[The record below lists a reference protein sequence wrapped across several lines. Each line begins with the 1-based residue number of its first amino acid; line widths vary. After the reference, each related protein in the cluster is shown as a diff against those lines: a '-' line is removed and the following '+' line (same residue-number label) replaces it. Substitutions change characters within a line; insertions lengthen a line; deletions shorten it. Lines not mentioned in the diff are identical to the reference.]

1 MLTFWELSPS
11 PNNTK
16 VRMAL
21 RFKGIDFDPVP
32 VDPFDRAPVVEV
44 SGQELTPVI
53 RDRGIVLNDS
63 EAILQYLDA
72 NYPGTPR
79 LLPRLRAG
87 RGECEAWKRNLDETV
102 AVHWLPGFLY
112 CIGRREDLDE
122 ESVVRFRQALAGLND
137 ELADRTSFKDD
148 PEMAVCDLRVAEW
161 ATYALPGEGLV
172 RRVGLFKKF
181 RECFGV
187 VRGSLPNLERFLE
200 PWNERLA

>member
-32 VDPFDRAPVVEV
+32 VNPFDRAQVVEV

-87 RGECEAWKRNLDETV
+87 RGECEAWQRKLDETV

-122 ESVVRFRQALAGLND
+122 GSVARFRQALAGLND
-137 ELADRTSFKDD
+137 ELTDRTSFKDD

-161 ATYALPGEGLV
+161 APYALPGEGLM

-181 RECFGV
+181 RDCFGV

-200 PWNERLA
+200 SWNERLA

>member
-21 RFKGIDFDPVP
+21 RVKGIEFETVP
-32 VDPFDRAPVVEV
+32 VDPFDRTQVVEV

-53 RDRGIVLNDS
+53 RDSGIVLNDS

-72 NYPGTPR
+72 NYPDTPR
-79 LLPRLRAG
+79 LLPRLRTG
-87 RGECEAWKRNLDETV
+87 RGECEAWKRKLDETV
-102 AVHWLPGFLY
+102 AAHWLPGFLY
-112 CIGRREDLDE
+112 CIGRRTDLDE
-122 ESVVRFRQALAGLND
+122 ESVARFRQALAGLND
-137 ELADRTSFKDD
+137 ELGDRASFKDD

-161 ATYALPGEGLV
+161 ATYALPGEGLI

-181 RECFGV
+181 RDCFGV
-187 VRGSLPNLERFLE
+187 ARGSLPNLERFLQ

>member
-32 VDPFDRAPVVEV
+32 VDPFERAPVLDV

-72 NYPGTPR
+72 TYPDTPR
-79 LLPRLRAG
+79 LFPRLREA
-87 RGECEAWKRNLDETV
+87 RRECEAWQRKLDETV
-102 AVHWLPGFLY
+102 AAHWLPGFLY
-112 CIGRREDLDE
+112 CIGLREDLDE
-122 ESVVRFRQALAGLND
+122 ESLTRFRQALAGLND
-137 ELADRTSFKDD
+137 ELGD
-148 PEMAVCDLRVAEW
+148 
-161 ATYALPGEGLV
+161 
-172 RRVGLFKKF
+172 
-181 RECFGV
+181 
-187 VRGSLPNLERFLE
+187 
-200 PWNERLA
+200 